1 MGAFAKITATAGYVP
16 ERVVTNEE
24 LADLMETSDEWIVSH
39 TGIQT
44 RHYAMNQE
52 NTSDL
57 STRVGQKLIKESG
70 VSVEEI
76 DLIII
81 STITPDS
88 LTPSTAAIVQGKLH
102 AKNAMAFDLS
112 AACAGFVYAMSVAD
126 KMMRS
131 GLYRHAIVISA
142 EVNSKMM
149 DFTDRTSTVFFGDG
163 AGGAL
168 LTRTNNETEEFLI
181 DEIIETDGTGA
192 TTIHSGRVQPLSEIS
207 KTNFPTTDAFYQDGR
222 SVFQFAT
229 GTVPVQMK
237 TLLARNQLNETNLAA
252 IICHQA
258 NLRIIEKISQ
268 TLMISM
274 NMFPHTVEKFGNTS
288 SAGIPLTLAT
298 MGHSNQP
305 ILLTGFGAGLAY
317 GSILIRM

>member
-1 MGAFAKITATAGYVP
+1 METFAKITATAGYVP
-16 ERVVTNEE
+16 DRIVANEE
-24 LADLMETSDEWIVSH
+24 LAELMDTSDDWIVAH
-39 TGIQT
+39 TGIHT

-57 STRVGQKLIKESG
+57 SVQVGQKLIEQAG
-70 VSVEEI
+70 IDAEEI

-168 LTRTNNETEEFLI
+168 LSQTDDAAQEFLI
-181 DEIIETDGTGA
+181 DEKIETDGTGA
-192 TTIHSGRVQPLSEIS
+192 TTIHSGRVNPITHIS
-207 KTNFPTTDAFYQDGR
+207 TDNFPVTDAFYQDGR
-222 SVFQFAT
+222 SVFEFAT
-229 GTVPVQMK
+229 QTVPVQMRE
-237 TLLARNQLNETNLAA
+237 LLSKNHLSGNDLEAV
-252 IICHQA
+252 ICHQA
-258 NLRIIEKISQ
+258 NLRIIEKISD
-268 TLMISM
+268 TLGVDMGK
-274 NMFPHTVEKFGNTS
+274 FPHTVERFGNTS
-288 SAGIPLTLAT
+288 SAGIPLTLSTLEHADK
-298 MGHSNQP
+298 P
-305 ILLTGFGAGLAY
+305 VLLTGFGAGLAY